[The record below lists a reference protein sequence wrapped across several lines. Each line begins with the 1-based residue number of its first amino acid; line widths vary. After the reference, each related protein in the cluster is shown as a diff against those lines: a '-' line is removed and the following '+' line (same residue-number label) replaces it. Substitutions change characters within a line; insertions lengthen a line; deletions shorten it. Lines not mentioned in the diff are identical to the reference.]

1 MVNNQLHLHFT
12 QPQQFTK
19 DNFQIILEATL
30 RWVFP
35 IALGQA
41 AKLVTLPDIQ
51 EEEEA
56 VEGEDWEDLENEESE
71 EDIEDCALHLY
82 AAAEVDNGHLMGTS
96 EECVNVKSIS
106 TSIVTA
112 TSTTTRKTKNKRATK
127 KGKRRSR

>member
-12 QPQQFTK
+12 QLQQFTK

-51 EEEEA
+51 EEEED
-56 VEGEDWEDLENEESE
+56 VEGEYWR
-71 EDIEDCALHLY
+71 IWR
-82 AAAEVDNGHLMGTS
+82 M
-96 EECVNVKSIS
+96 KSRKKMLK
-106 TSIVTA
+106 IVRCTC
-112 TSTTTRKTKNKRATK
+112 TPLQKLIMVI
-127 KGKRRSR
+127 